1 VIKKIRHPVVF
12 CRKCSDERG
21 TPVIREVPLFPLH
34 CACGTVYDSAIP
46 SDPKWQAGSFCVH
59 RGESTRV
66 VECKACR
73 GSVKLKVFAC
83 DVHGE
88 CTLKKNVGL
97 HVCLGCDD
105 WLAVE
110 HPAQA
115 KDERS
120 DQDH

>member
-1 VIKKIRHPVVF
+1 MTKVF
-12 CRKCSDERG
+12 CEKCSKKQGKR
-21 TPVIREVPLFPLH
+21 VVRNVPLFPLY
-34 CACGTVYDSAIP
+34 CACGTVYYSADAN
-46 SDPKWQAGSFCVH
+46 SDDPRWVPGSLCSH
-59 RGESTRV
+59 RGESTRF
-66 VECKACR
+66 VECKACK
-73 GSVKLKVFAC
+73 GTVKLKVFAC
-83 DVHGE
+83 DVHSE